1 MDSNW
6 GQETDSWIRD
16 KVLYCSQNSEQHE
29 HQHTHIIPL
38 APKPHGRICNGPRW
52 HLNTDWVA
60 TKEKFKSPGF
70 LKKQW
75 QASLPNPES
84 RQLHDSHVMVTLT
97 YSVVCATSYRNC
109 SVSGDGEASQSGM
122 LGKDMQGHSGSW
134 KICLFWQPTLVYIH
148 CLPFVSMFFFPTI
161 KCKKKGVCVWMFTLW
176 QLCADKLAFTN
187 LCHLIPIKIIGT

>member
-1 MDSNW
+1 MKHLRFYPFFQAYKLTCHSFMDSNW
-6 GQETDSWIRD
+6 SQETDSWIRD

-134 KICLFWQPTLVYIH
+134 KICLFWQPTLHV
-148 CLPFVSMFFFPTI
+148 
-161 KCKKKGVCVWMFTLW
+161 
-176 QLCADKLAFTN
+176 LCRTAIFIWIQNSVD
-187 LCHLIPIKIIGT
+187 HSD